1 MNAVTEGKEHQQR
14 VIDIWQKMQLD
25 YYKNDKDDLK
35 SYHGQIDKWIDRNND
50 KGTKY
55 FIFPSPLTFMKVA
68 FEIS

>member
-1 MNAVTEGKEHQQR
+1 
-14 VIDIWQKMQLD
+14 MQLD
-25 YYKNDKDDLK
+25 YYKNDEDDLK
-35 SYHGQIDKWIDRNND
+35 SYHGQIDRWIDRNND